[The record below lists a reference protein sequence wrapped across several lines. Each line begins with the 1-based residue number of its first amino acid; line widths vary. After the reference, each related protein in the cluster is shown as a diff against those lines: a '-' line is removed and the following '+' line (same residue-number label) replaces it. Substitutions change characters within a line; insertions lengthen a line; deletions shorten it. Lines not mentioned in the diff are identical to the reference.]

1 MAFIVKEYS
10 DTETVKDLFIEYS
23 HIKGA
28 ESCFVSFDK
37 ELNDLDGYYSGG
49 TILIGYE
56 EDKPV
61 ACVAVRKIKMTKH
74 VKENA
79 CLSGLNTEE
88 KGTPE

>member
-37 ELNDLDGYYSGG
+37 ELNDA
-49 TILIGYE
+49 ILKIYE
-56 EDKPV
+56 ASID
-61 ACVAVRKIKMTKH
+61 
-74 VKENA
+74 
-79 CLSGLNTEE
+79 
-88 KGTPE
+88 